1 MDKEQALSLIKKPII
16 VAGNQ
21 GNLFKYKIDITIDG
35 IIYSTQYFD
44 LGFITQQHEVLVKI
58 LEAIKHEWR
67 LNTKKWECIL
77 F

>member
-58 LEAIKHEWR
+58 LEAIKHE
-67 LNTKKWECIL
+67 
-77 F
+77 